1 VPHLGLNIELGRDRV
16 VAEERI
22 KESGYPWLGTN
33 VLGPDGTPAVG
44 TTDLHLVELA
54 GYRIGFFGILTPAT
68 ATLSSP
74 GKDIRFAAPTATAE
88 AAAKR
93 LREMGADLVVALT
106 HLYIADDRALVGALP
121 GVDIVLGG
129 HDHEPITFY
138 EDDTLIAKAGSDLH
152 YLAAIDLVPERAT
165 ISGKEVVVWT
175 PSWRYLTTAGVAR
188 SAPIE
193 AIVARWE
200 ATLDQELGQVVGV
213 AEVELD
219 TRRAKVRSEE
229 TSFGA
234 LVADALRSATGGDLA
249 LTNGGG
255 IRGDRTYPIGTELT
269 RKDILTELPF
279 GNVTVLTAITGSDL
293 LAALENGVSQV
304 QDGAGRFP
312 QVSGMS
318 FTYDAG
324 RPPGSRVVEVTVGG
338 APLDPAA
345 TYRLATND
353 FLLKGGDG
361 YASLEQS
368 RPIIDASAGTLMAS
382 TVMNYITALGGKMA
396 PNAAGRITRRN

>member
-1 VPHLGLNIELGRDRV
+1 
-16 VAEERI
+16 
-22 KESGYPWLGTN
+22 
-33 VLGPDGTPAVG
+33 
-44 TTDLHLVELA
+44 
-54 GYRIGFFGILTPAT
+54 
-68 ATLSSP
+68 
-74 GKDIRFAAPTATAE
+74 
-88 AAAKR
+88 
-93 LREMGADLVVALT
+93 
-106 HLYIADDRALVGALP
+106 
-121 GVDIVLGG
+121 
-129 HDHEPITFY
+129 
-138 EDDTLIAKAGSDLH
+138 
-152 YLAAIDLVPERAT
+152 
-165 ISGKEVVVWT
+165 
-175 PSWRYLTTAGVAR
+175 
-188 SAPIE
+188 
-193 AIVARWE
+193 VARWE

-255 IRGDRTYPIGTELT
+255 IRGDRTYPIGTKLT

-304 QDGAGRFP
+304 EDGAGRFP

-318 FTYDAG
+318 FNYDAG

-345 TYRLATND
+345 T
-353 FLLKGGDG
+353 
-361 YASLEQS
+361 
-368 RPIIDASAGTLMAS
+368 
-382 TVMNYITALGGKMA
+382 
-396 PNAAGRITRRN
+396 